1 MQVEHLDNHTA
12 RLTVDVPEARF
23 TAAMQRAAKRIGGKV
38 NIPGFR
44 KGKAPFAVV
53 VSYVGQQAVMDEA
66 LEDLGNEIYRESL
79 QEAALEPYGMG
90 SLEDVKTEPSLQ
102 LVFSVPKAPEVA
114 LGDYREVRHA
124 YTPPTV
130 TDEQVQEALEALRD
144 RHAEETEVARP
155 AEMGDVLVVD
165 IQGQVIHQHA
175 PDHDDAAGET
185 DAESATDESAEG
197 AAATLSA
204 EEGDAEHDHAAAED
218 GEDDPDHDHTE
229 PFIDEKDFDLL
240 LSTDAKREF
249 MPGFTEKALGAT
261 IGETRTVSL
270 AYPADY
276 EDKRLAAHTFE
287 ITFTVKSVK
296 GRTLPDLTDDFA
308 KLATN
313 GEIETVADLTA
324 RLRSDLEAKATQ
336 EVNEQYSDAVFQK
349 VVEGAQVKYPE
360 AMVEDYIDDI
370 LNEVSENLRQR
381 GLTLDILKQVQG
393 KDDEALRAD
402 YREMAINR
410 LTRSLVM
417 QTLISAERV
426 NVSAADLDAH
436 IETLLTTLG
445 GSDDSQRETF
455 RKMLNAENNRRDIGV
470 RLVMDRLKDRLV
482 AIGRGEN
489 PPIESADLAMPVAD
503 QQISLTGSLA
513 AAEAAEG
520 EAAAAVTESSASETA
535 AEPTAESKPEG
546 DA

>member
-1 MQVEHLDNHTA
+1 MQVEHLENHTA

-102 LVFSVPKAPEVA
+102 LVFSVPKAPEVD
-114 LGDYREVRHA
+114 LGAYRDVRHD
-124 YTPPTV
+124 YTAPTV
-130 TDEQVQEALEALRD
+130 TDEQVQEALESLRD
-144 RHAEETEVARP
+144 RHAEETDVERP

-165 IQGQVIHQHA
+165 IQGQVIHQHEHEEDEA
-175 PDHDDAAGET
+175 DE
-185 DAESATDESAEG
+185 ESAEG
-197 AAATLSA
+197 AAATLSEDDA
-204 EEGDAEHDHAAAED
+204 AAEHDH
-218 GEDDPDHDHTE
+218 EDDDDHDHTE
-229 PFIDEKDFDLL
+229 TFIDEKDFDLL
-240 LSTDAKREF
+240 LTTDAKREF
-249 MPGFTEKALGAT
+249 MPGFTEKVLGVT
-261 IGETRTVSL
+261 TGETRTVSL
-270 AYPADY
+270 VYPADY

-287 ITFTVKSVK
+287 ITFTVKLVK
-296 GRTLPDLTDDFA
+296 GRTLPELTDDFA

-313 GEIETVADLTA
+313 GEIENVADLTA

-445 GSDDSQRETF
+445 GSDDSQRDTF

-470 RLVMDRLKDRLV
+470 RLVMDRLKERLV

-489 PPIESADLAMPVAD
+489 PPIESAGLEMPVAD
-503 QQISLTGSLA
+503 QQISLTGMLA
-513 AAEAAEG
+513 AAEVAEG
-520 EAAAAVTESSASETA
+520 EAVAEVTESSAPDTA
-535 AEPTAESKPEG
+535 SEPTSEPKAEG

>member
-12 RLTVDVPEARF
+12 RLTVEVPEARF

-79 QEAALEPYGMG
+79 QASALEPYGMG
-90 SLEDVKTEPSLQ
+90 SLEDVKTDPSLQ
-102 LVFSVPKAPEVA
+102 LVFSVPKAPEVT
-114 LGDYREVRHA
+114 LGDYRAVRLD
-124 YTPPTV
+124 YTAPTI
-130 TDEQVQEALEALRD
+130 TDAQVQEALEALRD
-144 RHAEETEVARP
+144 RHAEETDVERP
-155 AEMGDVLVVD
+155 AEMGDVLTVD
-165 IQGQVIHQHA
+165 IQGQVVHQHA
-175 PDHDDAAGET
+175 DET
-185 DAESATDESAEG
+185 TETADEATDQDH
-197 AAATLSA
+197 T
-204 EEGDAEHDHAAAED
+204 DHDHA
-218 GEDDPDHDHTE
+218 HTE
-229 PFIDEKDFDLL
+229 TFIDEKDFDLL
-240 LSTDAKREF
+240 LTTDAKREF
-249 MPGFTEKALGAT
+249 MPGFAEKVLGVT
-261 IGETRTVSL
+261 TGETRTVSL
-270 AYPADY
+270 VYPAEY
-276 EDKRLAAHTFE
+276 EDKRLAAHTFTV
-287 ITFTVKSVK
+287 TFTVKSVK

-313 GEIETVADLTA
+313 GEVETIADLTA
-324 RLRSDLEAKATQ
+324 RLRSDLAAKATQ
-336 EVNEQYSDAVFQK
+336 EVNEQYADAVFQK

-381 GLTLDILKQVQG
+381 GLTLDIMKQVQG

-417 QTLISAERV
+417 QTLISAEK
-426 NVSAADLDAH
+426 VSVTAAELEAH

-445 GSDDSQRETF
+445 SSDDSQRETF
-455 RKMLNAENNRRDIGV
+455 RKMLNAENNRRDLGV
-470 RLVMDRLKDRLV
+470 RLVMDRLKERLV
-482 AIGRGEN
+482 AIGRGEA
-489 PPIESADLAMPVAD
+489 PPLESAELAMPIAD
-503 QQISLTGSLA
+503 QQISLTGTLA
-513 AAEAAEG
+513 AAEMADAI
-520 EAAAAVTESSASETA
+520 TESSAPALDSEPEA
-535 AEPTAESKPEG
+535 KPED

>member
-102 LVFSVPKAPEVA
+102 LVFSVPKAPEVT
-114 LGDYREVRHA
+114 LGEYREVRLE
-124 YTPPTV
+124 YTAPTV

-175 PDHDDAAGET
+175 PDHADAAGET
-185 DAESATDESAEG
+185 DAELATDESADGE
-197 AAATLSA
+197 
-204 EEGDAEHDHAAAED
+204 AEHDPAAAED
-218 GEDDPDHDHTE
+218 SEADPDHDHTE
-229 PFIDEKDFDLL
+229 PFIDEKDFDVI

-287 ITFTVKSVK
+287 ITFTVKAVK

-336 EVNEQYSDAVFQK
+336 EVNEQYSDAIFQK

-393 KDDEALRAD
+393 KDDAALRAD

-489 PPIESADLAMPVAD
+489 PPIASADLAMPVAD
-503 QQISLTGSLA
+503 QQLSLTGSLA
-513 AAEAAEG
+513 AAD
-520 EAAAAVTESSASETA
+520 AAAAVTESSAP
-535 AEPTAESKPEG
+535 EPTVEPKSEG

>member
-12 RLTVDVPEARF
+12 RLTVEVPEARF
-23 TAAMQRAAKRIGGKV
+23 ASAMQRAAKRIGGKV

-79 QEAALEPYGMG
+79 QESALEPYGMG

-102 LVFSVPKAPEVA
+102 LVFSVPKAPEVT
-114 LGDYREVRHA
+114 LGDYRAVRLE
-124 YTPPTV
+124 YTAPTI

-144 RHAEETEVARP
+144 RHAEEAEVERP

-165 IQGQVIHQHA
+165 VQGQVIHQHEDEA
-175 PDHDDAAGET
+175 DADQSG
-185 DAESATDESAEG
+185 EG
-197 AAATLSA
+197 AAATLS
-204 EEGDAEHDHAAAED
+204 ED
-218 GEDDPDHDHTE
+218 TADTDHDHDRTN
-229 PFIDEKDFDLL
+229 PFIDEKDFALL
-240 LSTDAKREF
+240 LTTDPKREF
-249 MPGFTEKALGAT
+249 MPGFTEKVLGVTA
-261 IGETRTVSL
+261 GETRTVSL
-270 AYPADY
+270 AYPAEY
-276 EDKRLAAHTFE
+276 EDKRLADHTFE

-313 GEIETVADLTA
+313 GEVETIADLTA

-336 EVNEQYSDAVFQK
+336 ETNEQYSDAVFQK
-349 VVEGAQVKYPE
+349 IVEGAQVKYPE

-370 LNEVSENLRQR
+370 LDEVRENLRQR

-417 QTLISAERV
+417 QTLISVEKVSVTAAE
-426 NVSAADLDAH
+426 LDAH
-436 IETLLTTLG
+436 IETLLNTLG
-445 GSDDSQRETF
+445 GSDNSQRETF

-470 RLVMDRLKDRLV
+470 RMVMDRLKARLV

-489 PPIESADLAMPVAD
+489 PPIESAGLEMPLAD
-503 QQISLTGSLA
+503 QQISLTGMLA
-513 AAEAAEG
+513 AAETAEG
-520 EAAAAVTESSASETA
+520 EAAAEITERSAPDVASESVS
-535 AEPTAESKPEG
+535 EPESKPEG